1 MKEKV
6 IFTLS
11 LACFIGVMWFSSTTK
26 DKHVTSS
33 ISEELI
39 TPLIESNT
47 MEYIDDTLPET
58 THVDDV
64 SSLISDVTT
73 TERCLLKPTETD
85 VFTFGGAFQY
95 YRQCLGS
102 DSSFQWQ
109 GSTYTTILAEEVIIQ
124 IADSVQVKEDAVNSN
139 QVSGIQ

>member
-11 LACFIGVMWFSSTTK
+11 LACFIGVMWFSSTIK
-26 DKHVTSS
+26 DNHVTSS

-73 TERCLLKPTETD
+73 MERCLLKPTETD

-109 GSTYTTILAEEVIIQ
+109 GSTYTTIRAEEVNIQ
-124 IADSVQVKEDAVNSN
+124 IADSVQVKEETKKNN
-139 QVSGIQ
+139 EVSETR